1 MKGMTMDQNFKTYRD
16 VIRYEFFFRHHKNPA
31 YSMSAF
37 ARDLG
42 IAPSRL
48 SEIFS
53 GKQGLSPKRAREVGS
68 KIGYRAK
75 KLTWFCNLVA
85 SETARSPKMKAAAR
99 AKLEE
104 VRNGVMSEAIQT
116 RLPVDLRWEHIAV
129 RRMALMDEFRESA
142 EWISEKLGVSTEVIR
157 RVLSDLIE
165 LGLLRRNDSGKLE
178 LEKNVH
184 FPSNL
189 HNREQILRMFR
200 SIMVKALQSSTSP
213 VERRHHGLHFFT
225 LDKELIP
232 ELKAIIQ
239 EFEDKI
245 DNLTYKSKRHD
256 ELYAVLDIAFPLI
269 K

>member
-165 LGLLRRNDSGKLE
+165 HHARVATGWPRTEDSGVDRQGDGARTRRRGKRAVRSCRPAE
-178 LEKNVH
+178 TDTA
-184 FPSNL
+184 
-189 HNREQILRMFR
+189 RARAFR
-200 SIMVKALQSSTSP
+200 PCQ
-213 VERRHHGLHFFT
+213 RRART
-225 LDKELIP
+225 R
-232 ELKAIIQ
+232 
-239 EFEDKI
+239 
-245 DNLTYKSKRHD
+245 S
-256 ELYAVLDIAFPLI
+256 
-269 K
+269 

>member
-1 MKGMTMDQNFKTYRD
+1 MKRIAMDESFKTYRD

-53 GKQGLSPKRAREVGS
+53 GKQGLSPERARDVGA
-68 KIGYRAK
+68 KIGYKAK
-75 KLTWFCNLVA
+75 KLTWFCNLVE
-85 SETARSPKMKAAAR
+85 SETARSPKMKAAAK

-116 RLPVDLRWEHIAV
+116 RLPFDLRWEHKAV
-129 RRMALMDEFRESA
+129 RRMALMAEFQESA
-142 EWISEKLGVSTEVIR
+142 EWISQKLGTSTEIIR
-157 RVLSDLIE
+157 RVLNDLIE
-165 LGLLRRNDSGKLE
+165 LGLLRRNEEGKLE

-184 FPSNL
+184 FPSTS
-189 HNREQILRMFR
+189 HNRNQILRMFR
-200 SIMVKALQSSTSP
+200 SIMVKALQSSAMP
-213 VERRHHGLHFFT
+213 NERRHHGLHFFT

-256 ELYAVLDIAFPLI
+256 ELYALLDIAFPLI